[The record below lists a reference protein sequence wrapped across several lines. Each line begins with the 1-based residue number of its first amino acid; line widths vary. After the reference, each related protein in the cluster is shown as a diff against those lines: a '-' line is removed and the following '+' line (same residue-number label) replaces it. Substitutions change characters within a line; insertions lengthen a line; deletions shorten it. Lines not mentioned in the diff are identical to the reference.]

1 MTEPTVPSATPQ
13 RTSPHA
19 TVKSLEKLV
28 GTWILSGETDGKVTY
43 EWMEGGFF
51 LMQRVDM
58 EYGGHRIKGLEII
71 GQLRPFG
78 GAPSAEI
85 RSRFYSAAGDT
96 LDYVYELS
104 GDTLTIWGGER
115 DSPAYYRGT
124 FSEDGSTCD
133 GAWVFPGGGGYTTTM
148 TRVRHESE

>member
-1 MTEPTVPSATPQ
+1 
-13 RTSPHA
+13 
-19 TVKSLEKLV
+19 
-28 GTWILSGETDGKVTY
+28 
-43 EWMEGGFF
+43 MEH
-51 LMQRVDM
+51 
-58 EYGGHRIKGLEII
+58 GGHRIKGLEII